1 MIDLFEYGFTEAE
14 EMAAGAYPA
23 HLLPGRIVEVR
34 RGRYRAVTPAGEVPV
49 ELRGSLFHALERS
62 ADFPAVGDFVMVS
75 SNPHGAAL
83 ITALLPRRTRF
94 SRANFGGHSAG
105 YAKNIRE
112 EVTAANFDAV
122 FIVMSINRD
131 FNLNR
136 AARYLTAVRQSGA
149 APVFLL
155 SKADLASGA
164 GAEDADGKADALRA
178 LAGAVPVI
186 PVSSKTGAGLAG
198 LEPYLAPAKTVV
210 FLGSSGVGKSS
221 LLNALMG
228 ETVMTVKAIREN
240 DSRGRHTTTHR
251 QLFRLPSGALVIDT
265 PGMRELA
272 LWDAGEGADAV
283 FAGAAEI
290 ASRCKFSDCT
300 HGNEPGC
307 AVRAALADGSLSA
320 GEWKRWEAQQR
331 EAAFVEDHA
340 AYLRKKRDFFREIT
354 RRNRRR
360 GGEDR

>member
-1 MIDLFEYGFTEAE
+1 MINLYEYGFTEAE
-14 EMAAGAYPA
+14 EKAAGAYPA
-23 HLLPGRIVEVR
+23 HLLPGRIIEVQ
-34 RGRYRAVTPAGEVPV
+34 RGRYCAVTPAGEVSA
-49 ELRGSLFHALERS
+49 ELRGSFAHALEQG
-62 ADFPAVGDFVMVS
+62 ADFPAVGDFVMLAH
-75 SNPHGAAL
+75 NPRGASL
-83 ITALLPRRTRF
+83 ISALLPRRTRF
-94 SRANFGGHSAG
+94 SRANFGGHSEG
-105 YAKNIRE
+105 YAKNVRE
-112 EVTAANFDAV
+112 EVTAANFDVV

-131 FNLNR
+131 FNLSR

-155 SKADLASGA
+155 SKADLAGA
-164 GAEDADGKADALRA
+164 AGKAEELRA
-178 LAGAVPVI
+178 IAGAVPVI
-186 PVSSKTGAGLAG
+186 SVSSKTGAGLPG
-198 LEPYLAPAKTVV
+198 LAPYLAPAKTVV

-251 QLFRLPSGALVIDT
+251 QLFRLPSGALIIDT
-265 PGMRELA
+265 PGMRALA
-272 LWDAGEGADAV
+272 LWDAEKGADAA

-320 GEWKRWEAQQR
+320 EEWKHWEAHRR
-331 EAAFVEDHA
+331 ETAFIEDHA
-340 AYLRKKRDFFREIT
+340 AYLRKKREFFRNISRRM
-354 RRNRRR
+354 RRNG
-360 GGEDR
+360 GGEDW